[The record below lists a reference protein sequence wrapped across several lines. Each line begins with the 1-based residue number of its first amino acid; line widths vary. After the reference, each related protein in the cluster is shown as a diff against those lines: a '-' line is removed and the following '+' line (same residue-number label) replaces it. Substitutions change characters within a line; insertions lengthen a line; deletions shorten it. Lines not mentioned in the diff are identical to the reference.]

1 MYSRKTGNIYSTEIQ
16 NKIDN
21 FNRDVQEQYRRNMSK
36 ASIKQKETDKSR
48 EHSLSHSTPSVSS
61 GITDLLQND
70 ELLLIGLILLLLSE
84 KEKDLVVIGVL
95 AVLLLMNR

>member
-48 EHSLSHSTPSVSS
+48 ERSLSHSTPSVSS

>member
-48 EHSLSHSTPSVSS
+48 ERSLSHSTPSVSS

-95 AVLLLMNR
+95 AVLLLTNR